1 MWSFAS
7 KGSPVG
13 SYFSTPCFA
22 SVDASCFS
30 TISTPSCSDSSV
42 AAVFVA
48 SASSPTSTV
57 DTALP
62 KLSATS
68 SRSLQNPWMANFSAA
83 SACRRVRSRR
93 FSMSASVRRSLSFR
107 SFTCA
112 SRSPS
117 SARSFSVSSSP
128 SPPPSPSSASS
139 SASSFF
145 SPSALNA
152 REDTAPERA
161 NASKDATRDLA
172 DRTAAGPAAEE
183 ASPRAAA
190 AGTDAT
196 PW

>member
-22 SVDASCFS
+22 NVDASCFS
-30 TISTPSCSDSSV
+30 TISTPSCSDFSV
-42 AAVFVA
+42 AAVFAA

-93 FSMSASVRRSLSFR
+93 RYDDRKFGRGSENNTLELFQIVPCQSVTPKTRSTGFFGLRVCEPLKLKTPDGRHRNRHPRVFSLVTRICSSWKRFSRIIMAAATGARPLADASVPAIALS
-107 SFTCA
+107 
-112 SRSPS
+112 
-117 SARSFSVSSSP
+117 
-128 SPPPSPSSASS
+128 
-139 SASSFF
+139 
-145 SPSALNA
+145 
-152 REDTAPERA
+152 
-161 NASKDATRDLA
+161 
-172 DRTAAGPAAEE
+172 
-183 ASPRAAA
+183 
-190 AGTDAT
+190 
-196 PW
+196 